1 MQNFD
6 ESSARRRPMYVP
18 DYARIRFCG
27 SKLIPGRSR
36 IATVSHHG
44 SRGPPPVAGHGIFK
58 RPIAVF
64 ALPDRNLGRRRMRTG
79 LILLAVAC
87 AMFTLSS
94 PVSCRRCHRL
104 YLHEARCLGAYRNWT
119 RGRRRLLGRQRR
131 RTVWG

>member
-44 SRGPPPVAGHGIFK
+44 SRGPPPVAGHGISSGLSLCS
-58 RPIAVF
+58 PS
-64 ALPDRNLGRRRMRTG
+64 RTETWG
-79 LILLAVAC
+79 
-87 AMFTLSS
+87 
-94 PVSCRRCHRL
+94 
-104 YLHEARCLGAYRNWT
+104 GAA
-119 RGRRRLLGRQRR
+119 
-131 RTVWG
+131 